1 MTSKLP
7 GRGPDAAGGGTLEQF
22 PVFPPREDMQN
33 FYYLYRQ
40 ALPSALER
48 HFGASEGT
56 AIVCEAPVAWSPSQ
70 RQGLRIPDLLVA
82 FGVHSP
88 NVIAQ
93 LGYSIQDQGKPPD
106 LVLEVASHTTG
117 RIDYTAKRNDY
128 AAFGIPEYWRFDSSG
143 GLYHDAPLA
152 GDLLVD
158 GEYQPISIVQ
168 GDENHFWGHS
178 PLLNLTLCWEFGYL
192 RWWNPATGQYLRTFD
207 EEADGREQELLA
219 RLTAEAQRDQA
230 DAQREYAETQRD
242 QAEAQREDA
251 VAQRDQA
258 EARVRELEEQLRR
271 QQGR

>member
-7 GRGPDAAGGGTLEQF
+7 GRGPDAAGGGTLKQF

-128 AAFGIPEYWRFDSSG
+128 VAFGIPEYWRFDSSG

-158 GEYQPISIVQ
+158 GEYQAISIVQ

-219 RLTAEAQRDQA
+219 RLTAEAQRDQS
-230 DAQREYAETQRD
+230 DAQREAAE
-242 QAEAQREDA
+242 
-251 VAQRDQA
+251 AQRDQA